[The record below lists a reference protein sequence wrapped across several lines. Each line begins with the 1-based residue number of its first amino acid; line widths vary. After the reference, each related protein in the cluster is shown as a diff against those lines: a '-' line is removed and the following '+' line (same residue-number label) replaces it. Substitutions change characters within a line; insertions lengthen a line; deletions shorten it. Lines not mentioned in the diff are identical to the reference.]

1 MLYTQRKAKA
11 PAICEEQSKSE
22 DKDLKQGPDC
32 PSTHRA
38 VSDFLGP
45 YVEVNAGS
53 KQTQVWTKALCRAPQ
68 YKDNEKSKWVTTAN
82 QKHKS

>member
-45 YVEVNAGS
+45 NVEVNAGS
-53 KQTQVWTKALCRAPQ
+53 KQTQV
-68 YKDNEKSKWVTTAN
+68 
-82 QKHKS
+82 